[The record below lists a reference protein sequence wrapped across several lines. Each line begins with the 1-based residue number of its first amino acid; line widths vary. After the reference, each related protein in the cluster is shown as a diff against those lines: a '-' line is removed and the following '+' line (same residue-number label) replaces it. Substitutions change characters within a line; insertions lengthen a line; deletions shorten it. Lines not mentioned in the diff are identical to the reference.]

1 MKPDPSPWART
12 ALPLFVSSSANVSLL
27 SVLLLAVSLVL
38 LLAVLSS
45 VRVVVVLA
53 LGGVFVLAPSSW
65 VNVSFATLCLGWKVH
80 CVVFC
85 SSSVLV
91 LLE

>member
-1 MKPDPSPWART
+1 MKPDLSPWTRT
-12 ALPLFVSSSANVSLL
+12 ALPHFVSSSANVSLL
-27 SVLLLAVSLVL
+27 GVLVLAVSLVL
-38 LLAVLSS
+38 LLTDLGL

-80 CVVFC
+80 CVVIC